1 MTQLSI
7 TTDYVSST
15 GSPEQPVRL
24 IGEAGFTHLHWCHHF
39 TGDFA
44 YMPCE
49 INAIRRLM
57 AANNVKLLDVHGSSG
72 DEKCWWSFDETQR
85 LAGVELVKNRCLMLK
100 ELGGPGHVIMHIPAC
115 TVTRSDEDNDRQR
128 KCFAQVL

>member
-49 INAIRRLM
+49 IDAIRRLM
-57 AANNVKLLDVHGSSG
+57 AANNVKLLDVHG
-72 DEKCWWSFDETQR
+72 
-85 LAGVELVKNRCLMLK
+85 
-100 ELGGPGHVIMHIPAC
+100 
-115 TVTRSDEDNDRQR
+115 
-128 KCFAQVL
+128 